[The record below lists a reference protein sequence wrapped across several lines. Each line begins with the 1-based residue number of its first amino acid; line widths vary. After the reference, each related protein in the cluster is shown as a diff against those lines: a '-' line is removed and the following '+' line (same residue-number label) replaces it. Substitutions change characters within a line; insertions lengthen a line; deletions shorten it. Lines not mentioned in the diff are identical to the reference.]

1 MNNFLKSLIQVHLL
15 LILIFFITSCSPP
28 EPLTDAWFKQKH
40 KELLETEPDVV
51 ISLKEFKETF
61 LSQLSEEASDK
72 KIMEKHSIGFWLMD
86 DSLLP
91 SSEDT
96 ISKAQTYIRT
106 LKLCAANFA
115 VMYANMEAGLMY
127 GKTITDLDDA
137 DEISRLSDE
146 YKNHAYYFGT
156 RAIEIHFNVTN
167 EAADTA
173 INEEIWLIQDEIN
186 KINSNEKFL
195 ELLDSNAEICVMVR
209 NQNPNNKDYIFD

>member
-1 MNNFLKSLIQVHLL
+1 MKYFL
-15 LILIFFITSCSPP
+15 LILVFFITSCSPP
-28 EPLTDAWFKQKH
+28 EPGTDEWFKDRH
-40 KELLETEPDVV
+40 KELLASDPEITL
-51 ISLKEFKETF
+51 SLEEFKDIFT
-61 LSQLSEEASDK
+61 SQLTDDVSDK
-72 KIMEKHSIGFWLMD
+72 KIMEKHSIGFWLAD

-91 SSEDT
+91 EPED
-96 ISKAQTYIRT
+96 SKAIAPVYVRT
-106 LKLCAANFA
+106 LKQCAANFA

-186 KINSNEKFL
+186 TISSDEKFI

>member
-1 MNNFLKSLIQVHLL
+1 MKHLL
-15 LILIFFITSCSPP
+15 LILVFFITSCSPP

-40 KELLETEPDVV
+40 KELLETEPDVD

-72 KIMEKHSIGFWLMD
+72 EIIKKHSIGFWLMD

-91 SSEDT
+91 SSDDSIT
-96 ISKAQTYIRT
+96 KAQTYIRT
-106 LKLCAANFA
+106 LKLCSANFA

-127 GKTITDLDDA
+127 GKTITDLDDV

-156 RAIEIHFNVTN
+156 RAMEIDFNVTN
-167 EAADTA
+167 EEDYTA

-186 KINSNEKFL
+186 KIHSNEKFL
-195 ELLDSNAEICVMVR
+195 ELLDSNAEICIMVR
-209 NQNPNNKDYIFD
+209 NQNPNNKDYNFD

>member
-1 MNNFLKSLIQVHLL
+1 MKHFLF
-15 LILIFFITSCSPP
+15 ILIFFITSCSPP

-40 KELLETEPDVV
+40 KELLETEPDVDV
-51 ISLKEFKETF
+51 SLKEFKQTF

-72 KIMEKHSIGFWLMD
+72 KIMEKHSIGYWLMD

-96 ISKAQTYIRT
+96 DDKAQTYIRT
-106 LKLCAANFA
+106 LKLCSANFA
-115 VMYANMEAGLMY
+115 VMYDNMEAGLMY
-127 GKTITDLDDA
+127 GKTITGLDDA

-156 RAIEIHFNVTN
+156 RAMEIYFNVTN
-167 EAADTA
+167 EEAYTA
-173 INEEIWLIQDEIN
+173 INEEIWLIQEELH

-195 ELLDSNAEICVMVR
+195 ELLDSNAEICIMVR
-209 NQNPNNKDYIFD
+209 SQNPNNEDYIFEE

>member
-1 MNNFLKSLIQVHLL
+1 MKHLL

-40 KELLETEPDVV
+40 KELLETEPDVD
-51 ISLKEFKETF
+51 ISLKEFKQTF

-72 KIMEKHSIGFWLMD
+72 KIMEKHSIGFWLME

-96 ISKAQTYIRT
+96 DDKAQTYIRT
-106 LKLCAANFA
+106 LKLCSANFA

-127 GKTITDLDDA
+127 GKTITDLDDV

-156 RAIEIHFNVTN
+156 RAMEIDFNVTN
-167 EAADTA
+167 EEDYTA

-186 KINSNEKFL
+186 KIHSNEKFL
-195 ELLDSNAEICVMVR
+195 ELLDSNAEICIMVR
-209 NQNPNNKDYIFD
+209 NQNPNNKDYIFNE

>member
-1 MNNFLKSLIQVHLL
+1 MKYLL
-15 LILIFFITSCSPP
+15 LILVFFITSCTPP
-28 EPLTDAWFKQKH
+28 EPGTDEWFKDKH

-186 KINSNEKFL
+186 KINSNEKFI
-195 ELLDSNAEICVMVR
+195 ELLDSNAEICEMVR

>member
-1 MNNFLKSLIQVHLL
+1 MKHLL

-40 KELLETEPDVV
+40 KELLETEPDVD
-51 ISLKEFKETF
+51 ISLKEFKQTF

-72 KIMEKHSIGFWLMD
+72 KIMEKHSIGFWLME

-96 ISKAQTYIRT
+96 DDKAQTYIRT
-106 LKLCAANFA
+106 LKLCSANFA

-127 GKTITDLDDA
+127 GKTITDLDDV

-156 RAIEIHFNVTN
+156 RAMEIDFNVTN
-167 EAADTA
+167 EEDYTA

-186 KINSNEKFL
+186 KIHSNEKFL
-195 ELLDSNAEICVMVR
+195 ELLDSNAEICIMVR
-209 NQNPNNKDYIFD
+209 NQNPNNEDYIFD

>member
-1 MNNFLKSLIQVHLL
+1 MKHLL

-40 KELLETEPDVV
+40 KELLETEPDVD
-51 ISLKEFKETF
+51 ISLKEFKQTF

-72 KIMEKHSIGFWLMD
+72 KIMEKHSIGFWLMS

-91 SSEDT
+91 SSDDSMT
-96 ISKAQTYIRT
+96 KAQTYVRT
-106 LKLCAANFA
+106 LKLCSANFA
-115 VMYANMEAGLMY
+115 VMYANMEAGLIY
-127 GKTITDLDDA
+127 GETITDLDDV

-156 RAIEIHFNVTN
+156 RAMEIDFNVTN
-167 EAADTA
+167 EEDYTA

-186 KINSNEKFL
+186 KIHSNEKFI
-195 ELLDSNAEICVMVR
+195 ELLDSNAEICIMVR
-209 NQNPNNKDYIFD
+209 NQNPNNKDYNFDETKKRLE

>member
-1 MNNFLKSLIQVHLL
+1 MKHLL
-15 LILIFFITSCSPP
+15 LILVFFITSCSPP

-40 KELLETEPDVV
+40 KELLETEPDVD

-72 KIMEKHSIGFWLMD
+72 EIMKKHSIGFWLMD

-91 SSEDT
+91 SSDDSMT
-96 ISKAQTYIRT
+96 KAQTYIRT
-106 LKLCAANFA
+106 LKLCSANFA

-127 GKTITDLDDA
+127 GKTITDLDDV
-137 DEISRLSDE
+137 DEISKLSDE

-156 RAIEIHFNVTN
+156 RAMEIDFNVTN
-167 EAADTA
+167 EEDYTA

-186 KINSNEKFL
+186 KIHSNEKFL
-195 ELLDSNAEICVMVR
+195 ELLDSNAEICIMVR
-209 NQNPNNKDYIFD
+209 NQNPNNKDYNFD

>member
-1 MNNFLKSLIQVHLL
+1 MKHLL
-15 LILIFFITSCSPP
+15 LILVFFITSCSPP

-40 KELLETEPDVV
+40 KELLETEPGVD

-72 KIMEKHSIGFWLMD
+72 EIMEKHSIGFWLMD
-86 DSLLP
+86 NSLLP

-96 ISKAQTYIRT
+96 MTKAHTYMRT
-106 LKLCAANFA
+106 LKLCSANFA

-127 GKTITDLDDA
+127 GKTITDLDDV
-137 DEISRLSDE
+137 DEISKLSDE

-156 RAIEIHFNVTN
+156 RAMEIDFNVTN
-167 EAADTA
+167 EEDYTA

-186 KINSNEKFL
+186 KIHSNEKFI
-195 ELLDSNAEICVMVR
+195 ELLDSNAEICILVR
-209 NQNPNNKDYIFD
+209 NQNPNNKDYNFDETKKRLE

>member
-1 MNNFLKSLIQVHLL
+1 MKYFL
-15 LILIFFITSCSPP
+15 LILVFFITSCSPP

-209 NQNPNNKDYIFD
+209 NQNLNNKDYIFNE

>member
-1 MNNFLKSLIQVHLL
+1 MKHLL
-15 LILIFFITSCSPP
+15 LILVFFITSCSPP
-28 EPLTDAWFKQKH
+28 EPLTDEWFKQKH
-40 KELLETEPDVV
+40 KELLEIEPDVG

-72 KIMEKHSIGFWLMD
+72 KIMEKHSIGFWLMS

-91 SSEDT
+91 SSDDSMT
-96 ISKAQTYIRT
+96 KAQTYVRT
-106 LKLCAANFA
+106 LKLCSANFA
-115 VMYANMEAGLMY
+115 VMYANMEAGLIY
-127 GKTITDLDDA
+127 GKTITDLDDV

-156 RAIEIHFNVTN
+156 RAMEIDFNVTN
-167 EAADTA
+167 EADYTA

-195 ELLDSNAEICVMVR
+195 ELLDSNAEICIMVR
-209 NQNPNNKDYIFD
+209 NQNPNNKDYNFDETKKRLE

>member
-1 MNNFLKSLIQVHLL
+1 MKHLL

-40 KELLETEPDVV
+40 KELLETEPDVG

-61 LSQLSEEASDK
+61 LSQISEEASDK
-72 KIMEKHSIGFWLMD
+72 EIMEKHSIGFWLMD
-86 DSLLP
+86 KSLLP

-96 ISKAQTYIRT
+96 MTKAQTYIRT
-106 LKLCAANFA
+106 LKLCSANFA

-127 GKTITDLDDA
+127 GKTITDLDDV

-156 RAIEIHFNVTN
+156 RAMEIYFNVTN
-167 EAADTA
+167 EEDYTA

-195 ELLDSNAEICVMVR
+195 ELLDSNAEICIMVR
-209 NQNPNNKDYIFD
+209 NQNPNNEDYILD

>member
-1 MNNFLKSLIQVHLL
+1 MKHLL

-40 KELLETEPDVV
+40 KELLETEPDVD
-51 ISLKEFKETF
+51 ISLKEFKQTF

-91 SSEDT
+91 SSDDSMTE
-96 ISKAQTYIRT
+96 AQTYIRT
-106 LKLCAANFA
+106 LKLCSANFA

-127 GKTITDLDDA
+127 GKTITDLDDV

-156 RAIEIHFNVTN
+156 RAMEIDFNVTN
-167 EAADTA
+167 EEDYTA

-186 KINSNEKFL
+186 KIHSNEKFL
-195 ELLDSNAEICVMVR
+195 ELLDSNAEICILVR
-209 NQNPNNKDYIFD
+209 NQNPNNKDYNFDETKKRLE

>member
-1 MNNFLKSLIQVHLL
+1 MKHFLF
-15 LILIFFITSCSPP
+15 ILIFFITSCSPP

-40 KELLETEPDVV
+40 KELLETEPDVDV
-51 ISLKEFKETF
+51 SLKEFKQTF

-72 KIMEKHSIGFWLMD
+72 KIMEKHSIGYWLMD

-96 ISKAQTYIRT
+96 DDKAQTYIRT
-106 LKLCAANFA
+106 LKLCSANFA
-115 VMYANMEAGLMY
+115 VMYDNMEAGLMY
-127 GKTITDLDDA
+127 GKTMTGLDDA

-156 RAIEIHFNVTN
+156 RAMEIYFNVTN
-167 EAADTA
+167 EEAYTA
-173 INEEIWLIQDEIN
+173 INEEIWLIQEEIH

-195 ELLDSNAEICVMVR
+195 ELLDSNAEICIMVR
-209 NQNPNNKDYIFD
+209 SQNPNNEDYIFEE

>member
-1 MNNFLKSLIQVHLL
+1 MKYLLI
-15 LILIFFITSCSPP
+15 ILIFFITSCSPP

-40 KELLETEPDVV
+40 KELIETEPDVD

-72 KIMEKHSIGFWLMD
+72 KIIEKHSIGFWLMD

-91 SSEDT
+91 SSDDSMT
-96 ISKAQTYIRT
+96 KAQTYIRT
-106 LKLCAANFA
+106 LKLCSANFA
-115 VMYANMEAGLMY
+115 VMYANMEAGLIY
-127 GKTITDLDDA
+127 GKTITDLDDV

-156 RAIEIHFNVTN
+156 RAMEINFNVTN
-167 EAADTA
+167 EEDYTA

-195 ELLDSNAEICVMVR
+195 ELLDSNAEICTMVR
-209 NQNPNNKDYIFD
+209 NQNPNNKDYILNE

>member
-1 MNNFLKSLIQVHLL
+1 MKYLL
-15 LILIFFITSCSPP
+15 LILVFFITSCTPP
-28 EPLTDAWFKQKH
+28 EPGTDEWFKDKH
-40 KELLETEPDVV
+40 KELLASDPEITL
-51 ISLKEFKETF
+51 SLEEFKDIFT
-61 LSQLSEEASDK
+61 SQLTDDVSDK

-106 LKLCAANFA
+106 LKLCAANFS

-186 KINSNEKFL
+186 TISSDKKFI

>member
-1 MNNFLKSLIQVHLL
+1 MKHLL
-15 LILIFFITSCSPP
+15 LILVFFITSCSPP
-28 EPLTDAWFKQKH
+28 EPLTDEWFKQKH
-40 KELLETEPDVV
+40 KELLEIEPDVG

-72 KIMEKHSIGFWLMD
+72 KIMEKHSIGFWLMS

-91 SSEDT
+91 SSDDSMT
-96 ISKAQTYIRT
+96 KAQTYVRT
-106 LKLCAANFA
+106 LKLCSANFA
-115 VMYANMEAGLMY
+115 VMYANMEAGLIY
-127 GKTITDLDDA
+127 GKTITDLDDV

-156 RAIEIHFNVTN
+156 RAMEIDFNVTN
-167 EAADTA
+167 EAAYTA

-195 ELLDSNAEICVMVR
+195 ELLDSNAEICIMVR
-209 NQNPNNKDYIFD
+209 NQNPNNKNYILD

>member
-1 MNNFLKSLIQVHLL
+1 MKHLL
-15 LILIFFITSCSPP
+15 LILVFFITSCSPP

-40 KELLETEPDVV
+40 KELLETEPDVD

-72 KIMEKHSIGFWLMD
+72 EIMKKHSIGFWLMD

-91 SSEDT
+91 SSDDSMT
-96 ISKAQTYIRT
+96 KAQTYIRT
-106 LKLCAANFA
+106 LKLCSANFA

-127 GKTITDLDDA
+127 GKTITDLDDV

-156 RAIEIHFNVTN
+156 RAMEIDLNVTN
-167 EAADTA
+167 EEDYTA

-186 KINSNEKFL
+186 KIHSNEKFL
-195 ELLDSNAEICVMVR
+195 ELLDSNAEICIMVR
-209 NQNPNNKDYIFD
+209 NQNPNNKDYILNE